1 MILQR
6 LTYPQTGDM
15 RHLKCIIARL
25 ANLEDFQAEARLLI
39 ERILQDQETIDFQVS
54 LDITFQK
61 RKKKKNSKTR
71 KTERVKTNDWW

>member
-71 KTERVKTNDWW
+71 KTERVKTNNWW